1 MMGRGK
7 CISPASRI
15 AMLGI
20 YLWLKFSGARDLHP
34 RKLTSQWNTI
44 WRCISYQKSWFS
56 IAVLVFGGVR
66 LCSASTLRNFLLRN
80 SSWIASSWFQ
90 SWTTNDNLQSPVPIS
105 MCTVTTVL
113 KSLNLV
119 HLGIWEVLHMK
130 TRGEEVAER
139 DKVLV
144 VWQLY
149 GSVKVPVAAPYILSP
164 AKFSLSAT

>member
-1 MMGRGK
+1 MEQQPSEDV
-7 CISPASRI
+7 SPIEYHDS
-15 AMLGI
+15 
-20 YLWLKFSGARDLHP
+20 LHP
-34 RKLTSQWNTI
+34 RHA
-44 WRCISYQKSWFS
+44 ISCC
-56 IAVLVFGGVR
+56 A
-66 LCSASTLRNFLLRN
+66 TLLE
-80 SSWIASSWFQ
+80 
-90 SWTTNDNLQSPVPIS
+90 SPAPDLVPIS
-105 MCTVTTVL
+105 MCTVKTVL